1 VTTPNSTPAP
11 LVPVP
16 PAPPVSLEVPPS
28 AAPRQAETDEQLVG
42 LWLFGRSP
50 HTVRAY
56 RREAGSFLAF
66 LGARGRGLTTGTLGD
81 LQAYADGLAGLAP
94 ASRQRALAAVKS
106 LLTFGQRVGYLPV
119 NVGAAVKLPPVRD
132 ALAER
137 LLARE
142 RVTRLIALEP
152 DPRDRALLLVLY
164 VGGLRIS
171 EAVALRRRDL
181 RPRDDPP
188 GAGGQ
193 LAVQGKGDKTRY
205 VLLPVAVWRELAA
218 LCGLDGPA
226 GAPGA
231 EPGDAVP
238 DAPVFRSKRSP
249 GPLDVRTARRVV
261 KAAARRAG
269 LPEGTS
275 PHWLRHAHASHALD
289 ARAPVHLVRD
299 TLGHASLATT
309 SRYAHARPGDSSA
322 LHLGY

>member
-1 VTTPNSTPAP
+1 MAPPGRQNGAPSLVPVSPIAPTPITPAP
-11 LVPVP
+11 PL
-16 PAPPVSLEVPPS
+16 
-28 AAPRQAETDEQLVG
+28 APRQAETDAQLLE
-42 LWLFGRSP
+42 LWLFGRGP
-50 HTVRAY
+50 HTQRAY
-56 RREAGSFLAF
+56 RREAAVFLTF
-66 LGARGRGLTTGTLGD
+66 LGARGLGLATATLGD

-106 LLTFGQRVGYLPV
+106 LLTFGHRIGYLPV

-152 DPRDRALLLVLY
+152 DARNRALLLVLY

-171 EAVALRRRDL
+171 EACALRRRDL
-181 RPRDDPP
+181 RPRDDQP

-193 LAVQGKGDKTRY
+193 LAVQGKGGKTRY

-218 LCGLDGPA
+218 VSGLHGPG

-231 EPGDAVP
+231 PEAEP

-249 GPLDVRTARRVV
+249 GPLDVRTAARVV
-261 KAAARRAG
+261 KAAAQRAG
-269 LPEGTS
+269 LPPGTS

-322 LHLGY
+322 LHLGF

>member
-1 VTTPNSTPAP
+1 VTTPTADSAGGSAP
-11 LVPVP
+11 LVRVP
-16 PAPPVSLEVPPS
+16 AAPPVALVPHAS
-28 AAPRQAETDEQLVG
+28 PRQAETDEQLVR

-56 RREAGSFLAF
+56 RREAAAFLAF
-66 LGARGRGLTTGTLGD
+66 LETRGLGLATAALGD
-81 LQAYADGLAGLAP
+81 LQAYADGLAALAP

-106 LLTFGQRVGYLPV
+106 LLTFGHRVGYLPV

-171 EAVALRRRDL
+171 EACALRRRDL

-193 LAVQGKGDKTRY
+193 LAVRGKGDKTRY

-218 LCGLDGPA
+218 LCGLDRPGAA
-226 GAPGA
+226 GAPDD
-231 EPGDAVP
+231 GDP

-261 KAAARRAG
+261 KAAALRAG
-269 LPEGTS
+269 LPAGTS

-289 ARAPVHLVRD
+289 ARTPVHLVRD

>member
-1 VTTPNSTPAP
+1 
-11 LVPVP
+11 L
-16 PAPPVSLEVPPS
+16 PVSGVSRPYP
-28 AAPRQAETDEQLVG
+28 
-42 LWLFGRSP
+42 
-50 HTVRAY
+50 Y
-56 RREAGSFLAF
+56 LAF

-81 LQAYADGLAGLAP
+81 LQAYADGLGGLAP

-106 LLTFGQRVGYLPV
+106 LLTFGHRVGYLPV

-152 DPRDRALLLVLY
+152 DARNRALLLALY

-181 RPRDDPP
+181 RPRDDQP

-193 LAVQGKGDKTRY
+193 LAVQGKGGKTRY
-205 VLLPVAVWRELAA
+205 VLLPVAVWRELVAVA
-218 LCGLDGPA
+218 GLDQ
-226 GAPGA
+226 PGA
-231 EPGDAVP
+231 DGAP

-249 GPLDVRTARRVV
+249 GPLDVRTAARVV

>member
-1 VTTPNSTPAP
+1 MAPPGRQNGAPA

-16 PAPPVSLEVPPS
+16 PIAPVTPAPPP
-28 AAPRQAETDEQLVG
+28 APRQAETDAQLLA
-42 LWLFGRSP
+42 LWLFGRGP

-56 RREAGSFLAF
+56 RREAAAYLAF
-66 LGARGRGLTTGTLGD
+66 LGARGRGLATGTLGD
-81 LQAYADGLAGLAP
+81 LQAYADGLGALAP

-106 LLTFGQRVGYLPV
+106 LLTFGHRIGYLAV

-152 DPRDRALLLVLY
+152 DARNRALLLALY

-193 LAVQGKGDKTRY
+193 VAVQGKGGKTRY
-205 VLLPVAVWRELAA
+205 VLLPVAVWHELAA
-218 LCGLDGPA
+218 VCGLEGP
-226 GAPGA
+226 GGTPGA
-231 EPGDAVP
+231 LDAAP
-238 DAPVFRSKRSP
+238 DVPVFRSKRSP
-249 GPLDVRTARRVV
+249 GPLDVRTAARVV

-269 LPEGTS
+269 LPPGTS

>member
-1 VTTPNSTPAP
+1 
-11 LVPVP
+11 VPVP
-16 PAPPVSLEVPPS
+16 PAPPVPLAAPS
-28 AAPRQAETDEQLVG
+28 AAAPRQAESDTQLLG

-56 RREAGSFLAF
+56 RREAATFLAF
-66 LGARGRGLTTGTLGD
+66 LETRGLGLATATLGD
-81 LQAYADGLAGLAP
+81 LQAYVDGGTGLAGLAP

-106 LLTFGQRVGYLPV
+106 LLTFGHRVGYLPV

-171 EAVALRRRDL
+171 EACALRRRDL

-193 LAVQGKGDKTRY
+193 LAVRGKGDKTRY

-218 LCGLDGPA
+218 LCGLGRPGAA
-226 GAPGA
+226 GAPDD
-231 EPGDAVP
+231 GDP

-261 KAAARRAG
+261 KAAAMRAG
-269 LPEGTS
+269 LPAGTS